1 MGSFPNLLLTGTSTW
16 HLQAQDALYICRS
29 NMVNLVL
36 VDSVVYEATLFSV
49 QLYSDTVEM
58 H

>member
-1 MGSFPNLLLTGTSTW
+1 
-16 HLQAQDALYICRS
+16 
-29 NMVNLVL
+29 MVNLVL

>member
-16 HLQAQDALYICRS
+16 HLQAQDALYWS
-29 NMVNLVL
+29 NMVNLFL
-36 VDSVVYEATLFSV
+36 VDSVVYEATLFSI